1 MESFRIMIPVP
12 SMGATVYELTL
23 VELATAPGS
32 DVTKGQKLAVLESD
46 KSTFDFESPA
56 DGTVREIRGKAGD
69 VLKANAPFVAMETKD
84 ETLRHLQVS
93 GESGPV
99 AAAPVAAK
107 PAAAPTWTPRAVK
120 IAGDAGLDPAT
131 ITDIEATGP
140 GGRISGDDVTR
151 YIVARK
157 G

>member
-1 MESFRIMIPVP
+1 MIPVP

-23 VELATAPGS
+23 VELATATGAS
-32 DVTKGQKLAVLESD
+32 VKKGEKLAVFESD

-56 DGTVREIRGKAGD
+56 DGTVREIHGKAGD
-69 VLKANAPFVAMETKD
+69 VLKANNPFIAMDTAD

-93 GESGPV
+93 A
-99 AAAPVAAK
+99 AAAPAAAPTPAVAK
-107 PAAAPTWTPRAVK
+107 PAAASIWTPRALK
-120 IAGDAGLDPAT
+120 IATEAGLDPAT
-131 ITDIEATGP
+131 VTDIDATGP

-151 YIVARK
+151 FLATRK